1 MTDRP
6 RYRVLGPLEVRRGGT
21 VVRVVGPQQRALLAV
36 LLAHRGQPVGDDT
49 LADALWPDG
58 PPPSA
63 RHTLRTHVSRLR
75 ALVGDDVKTLDGGY
89 ALDAP
94 ADTTDAG
101 AFEAALRTAV
111 DEEPPDAAA
120 ALESALASWHG
131 PAFGRAAELPSV
143 APEARRL
150 DALRLDARQ
159 RLAEVLVAAGRPQ
172 DAVAVA
178 DALTAADP
186 YREPAWAVAVRARTA
201 AGRPADALAT
211 YARAAATLD
220 ELGLLPGAELRSA
233 QTQALAAGTTADA
246 GSPAPHDAAAT
257 PTAGRQPPAPRT
269 SYVPGPGTLDAVRAL
284 LDDGRLVTL
293 VGPGGVGKTRAAL
306 EVVRVLPAGGARFV
320 ELGAVRE
327 PDAVPAAVVAAAGL
341 SPAAGPPAEALTAL
355 AARDLVLVL
364 DNCEHVVDA
373 VADVVE
379 SLLEHPGP
387 LRVLATS
394 REPLRVPGEHVHAV
408 MPLAATD
415 ATVLFVDRARAAGA
429 ATSVDDPA
437 VGRVVDLLD
446 GLPLALEMAG
456 ARAAALS
463 TADLADELAHRLGD
477 LAHAGRGV
485 DARHASLTAL
495 VAWSR
500 DLLDPVQRRALDGW
514 PVLASA
520 VPPGDAATVLAVP
533 RHAVEALAARSLLV
547 RDDADGRTRLRML
560 RTVRAVVGEPP
571 DDDPVRARHAATV
584 ADLLGAADA
593 RLRGPGEAAA
603 RSRLDG
609 LLAEARAAHAWSRR
623 HDVACAV
630 RITRALHDH
639 AVDGLHDEALGWAAQ
654 LVADGGG
661 SAHPAAHVSLASRL
675 VLGGRHVEGAGHAR
689 RALATADDPVDRMH
703 ALEALADAALFE
715 GELDDAAALGDAL
728 AGLATRTGAPH
739 LVGVGHSYRVLRLA
753 YTGGTAA
760 ARDALARCRDAVDA
774 AAAAAS
780 PPGPTTAGW
789 LAFLEGEVE
798 ADADPDAALTALR
811 TARDLAA
818 AGGNRYLGGVARS
831 AATALLA
838 RHGDPAAVHDD
849 VAEVLRWWRE
859 AGDRTHL
866 VTTLRNL
873 LVLLARAGDDA
884 GAATLWGTVVAAH
897 GVPAAYGTERD
908 RLDGLRSTLVGRLG
922 ADRFAV
928 LVARGAARTPE
939 QAADDV
945 VAGGPSRVRA
955 P

>member
-6 RYRVLGPLEVRRGGT
+6 RYRLLGPLEVRRGGS
-21 VVRVVGPQQRALLAV
+21 VVPVAGPQQRALLAV
-36 LLAHRGQPVGDDT
+36 LLAHRGHPVPDDT

-63 RHTLRTHVSRLR
+63 RHSLRSHVSRLR
-75 ALVGDDVKTLDGGY
+75 GLVGDDVRSVDGGY
-89 ALDAP
+89 LLDVP
-94 ADTTDAG
+94 ADATDAG
-101 AFEAALRTAV
+101 TFETALRASL

-120 ALESALASWHG
+120 TLEAALTLWHG
-131 PAFGRAAELPSV
+131 PAFGRAADLPSV
-143 APEARRL
+143 QPEARRL
-150 DALRLDARQ
+150 DTLRLDAHQ
-159 RLAEVLVAAGRPQ
+159 RLAETLVAARRAQ

-186 YREPAWAVAVRARTA
+186 YREPAWTVAVAARTA
-201 AGRPADALAT
+201 AGRPAEALAT
-211 YARAAATLD
+211 YTCAAATLD
-220 ELGLLPGAELRSA
+220 ELGLLPGATLRDA
-233 QTQALAAGTTADA
+233 QARALAADA
-246 GSPAPHDAAAT
+246 TPDPAHPAPST
-257 PTAGRQPPAPRT
+257 PEPAPPSAGRRPPVPRT
-269 SYVPGPGTLDAVRAL
+269 SYLPPAGALDAVREL
-284 LDDGRLVTL
+284 LAGGRLVTL
-293 VGPGGVGKTRAAL
+293 VGPGGVGKTRLAL
-306 EVVRVLPAGGARFV
+306 EVARTLPPDRTRFV

-327 PDAVPAAVVAAAGL
+327 PDAVPGAVVAAAGL
-341 SPAAGPPAEALTAL
+341 SPAAGPPAQALAAL

-373 VADVVE
+373 VAEVVE
-379 SLLEHPGP
+379 TLLERPGP
-387 LRVLATS
+387 LRLLATS
-394 REPLRVPGEHVHAV
+394 REPLRTPGEHVHRV
-408 MPLAATD
+408 PPLGRAD
-415 ATVLFVDRARAAGA
+415 AGALFVERARAAGA
-429 ATSVDDPA
+429 GAAVGDPA

-463 TADLADELAHRLGD
+463 TSDLADELAHRLGD

-495 VAWSR
+495 VDWSR
-500 DLLDPVQRRALDGW
+500 DLLDPAQRRALDGW
-514 PVLASA
+514 PVFASA

-533 RHAVEALAARSLLV
+533 RDAVESLAARSLLV
-547 RDDADGRTRLRML
+547 RDDAAGRTRLRML
-560 RTVRAVVGEPP
+560 RTVRAVVGEPA
-571 DDDPVRARHAATV
+571 DDDPVRARHASTV
-584 ADLLGAADA
+584 AELLTTSDA

-609 LLAEARAAHAWSRR
+609 LLAEARAAHAWARR
-623 HDVACAV
+623 SDLPSAV

-639 AVDGLHDEALGWAAQ
+639 AVDGLHDEVLGWAAQ
-654 LVADGGG
+654 LVADAHG
-661 SAHPAAHVSLASRL
+661 SAHPAAHASLASRL

-715 GELDDAAALGDAL
+715 GELDDAAAIGDTL
-728 AGLATRTGAPH
+728 AALATRTGAPH
-739 LVGVGHSYRVLRLA
+739 LVGVGHSYQVLRLA
-753 YTGGTAA
+753 YTGRTAA
-760 ARDALARCRDAVDA
+760 AREALGRCRDAVEA
-774 AAAAAS
+774 AASATS

-789 LAFLEGEVE
+789 LAFLAGEVE
-798 ADADPDAALTALR
+798 ADADPDVALAALR
-811 TARDLAA
+811 SARDLAA

-838 RHGDPAAVHDD
+838 RHGDPAAVRDD
-849 VAEVLRWWRE
+849 VAEVLTWWRE

-884 GAATLWGTVVAAH
+884 TAATLWGTVVAAD
-897 GVPAAYGTERD
+897 GVPVAYGTERD
-908 RLDGLRSTLVGRLG
+908 RLEDVRTTLADRLG
-922 ADRFAV
+922 TERFAA
-928 LVARGAARTPE
+928 LVVRGASRTPE

-945 VAGGPSRVRA
+945 AGGPSGPKGA
-955 P
+955 